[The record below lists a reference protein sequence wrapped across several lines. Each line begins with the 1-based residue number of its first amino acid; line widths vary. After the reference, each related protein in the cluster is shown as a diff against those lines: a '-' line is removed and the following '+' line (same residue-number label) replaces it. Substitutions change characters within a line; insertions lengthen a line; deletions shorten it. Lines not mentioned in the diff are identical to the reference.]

1 MESKS
6 CTRRRRTAGSD
17 NLTPIVAAIE
27 SLEQRLLMRHGVWG
41 LVNHLVGQDSALSAY
56 PTVNGRGESIAVIDT
71 GIDYNN
77 PVLGGGTGKGFKVR
91 TGWNFISNNGNYLD
105 TDGHGTAVAGVIAA
119 DAFKYRGKIYQ
130 GVAPQ
135 AQLIALKVDDGV
147 HNPPASRI
155 RAALQWVL
163 NNQTK
168 YNIVSVNISEGDN
181 NRYFS
186 KTSTNQYS
194 DLLAQCAARGIFVA
208 AAAGNDGW
216 SNGVEYPAADPNVAA
231 VSSVDYLDSVSDFSD
246 TGPSLDLLAP
256 GEDVVSPTLSG
267 GREVFSYVAGT
278 SFSAP
283 WAAGAA
289 ALIKQLNPRFSTTQI
304 LQTMEATGSADTD
317 PTNGMS
323 FSRLDLFAALNS
335 TDKAVRRARAAG
347 Q

>member
-1 MESKS
+1 MESQS
-6 CTRRRRTAGSD
+6 STGRRPTGSD
-17 NLTPIVAAIE
+17 NSRPSFAAIE
-27 SLEQRLLMRHGVWG
+27 SLEVRLLMRHSVWG
-41 LVNHLVGQDSALSAY
+41 LDNHLVNQDAALSAY
-56 PTVNGRGESIAVIDT
+56 PTVNGSGESIAVIDT

-77 PVLGGGTGKGFKVR
+77 PVLGGGTGKHFKVR
-91 TGWNFISNNGNYLD
+91 TGWNFISNNANYLD
-105 TDGHGTAVAGVIAA
+105 TDGHGTAVAGVLAA
-119 DAFKYRGKIYQ
+119 NPFKYHDKIYQ

-181 NRYFS
+181 NDYTN
-186 KTSTNQYS
+186 KTTTNQYS

-231 VSSVDYLDSVSDFSD
+231 VSSVDFNDNVSNFSD
-246 TGPSLDLLAP
+246 TGPSLNLFAP
-256 GEDVVSPTLSG
+256 GQDVVAPTLSG
-267 GREVFSYVAGT
+267 GREVFAYLAGT

-283 WAAGAA
+283 WVAGAA
-289 ALIKQLNPRFSTTQI
+289 ALIKQLNPRFSTAQI
-304 LQTMEATGSADTD
+304 LDTMESTGHFDTD
-317 PTNGMS
+317 PTNAES
-323 FSRLDLFAALNS
+323 FSRLDLLAALNS